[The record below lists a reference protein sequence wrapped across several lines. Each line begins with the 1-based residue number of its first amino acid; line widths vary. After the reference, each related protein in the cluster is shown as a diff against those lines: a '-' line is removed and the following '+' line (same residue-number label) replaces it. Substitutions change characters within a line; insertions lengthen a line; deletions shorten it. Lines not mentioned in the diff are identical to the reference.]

1 MTAIDDD
8 DGDFTIIV
16 STLSTKIEDENTYV
30 DIEIYRGKDDDFWI
44 LEVVD
49 ETGGATVWK
58 DKFPTDQAALKEA
71 LNTIE
76 EDGLGSFMQD
86 EVEKPTMH

>member
-30 DIEIYRGKDDDFWI
+30 DIEIYRLRNNDFWT

-49 ETGGATVWK
+49 EIGGSTVWD
-58 DKFPTDQAALKEA
+58 DKFRTDEAALKEA

-86 EVEKPTMH
+86 EVERPRMH

>member
-30 DIEIYRGKDDDFWI
+30 DIEIYRLRNDNFWT

-49 ETGGATVWK
+49 EIGGSTVW
-58 DKFPTDQAALKEA
+58 DDNFPTDEAALKEA

-76 EDGLGSFMQD
+76 EDGLASFMQD
-86 EVEKPTMH
+86 EIERPKMH

>member
-30 DIEIYRGKDDDFWI
+30 DIEIYRLRNDDFWT

-49 ETGGATVWK
+49 EIGGSTVWD
-58 DKFPTDQAALKEA
+58 DKFRTDEAALKEA

-86 EVEKPTMH
+86 EVEKPNKH

>member
-30 DIEIYRGKDDDFWI
+30 DIEIYRLRNNDFWT

-49 ETGGATVWK
+49 EIGGSTVWD
-58 DKFPTDQAALKEA
+58 DKFRTDEAALKEA

-76 EDGLGSFMQD
+76 EDGLASFMQD
-86 EVEKPTMH
+86 EVERPKMH

>member
-1 MTAIDDD
+1 MTANDDD
-8 DGDFTIIV
+8 ENFILVD
-16 STLSTKIEDENTYV
+16 SPLSTRINDENTYV
-30 DIEIYRGKDDDFWI
+30 DIEIYRGEDDKFWV

-49 ETGGATVWK
+49 EIGGSTVWD

-76 EDGLGSFMQD
+76 EEGLDSFIQD
-86 EVEKPTMH
+86 EVERPKMH